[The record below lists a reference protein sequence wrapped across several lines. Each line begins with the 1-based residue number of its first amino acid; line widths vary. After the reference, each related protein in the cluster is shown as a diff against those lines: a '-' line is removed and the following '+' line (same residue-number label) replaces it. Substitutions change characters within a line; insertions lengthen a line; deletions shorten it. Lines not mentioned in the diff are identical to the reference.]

1 MIKVSVKELQEQNA
15 GMTNSEYLG
24 LLEAKFDTLEAMPP
38 REVAEYLPGEVVKR
52 FVDALFEDNMPGV
65 DAYGEALKDVQA
77 VWPVEVELEDG
88 DLMALVEDDRYFLTY
103 LDKRDF
109 RKIVYFVAKG
119 LEIMPETPTREDLAR
134 LIDITIRAETL
145 SEQINM
151 GQ

>member
-1 MIKVSVKELQEQNA
+1 
-15 GMTNSEYLG
+15 
-24 LLEAKFDTLEAMPP
+24 MPP

-145 SEQINM
+145 SEQVNM